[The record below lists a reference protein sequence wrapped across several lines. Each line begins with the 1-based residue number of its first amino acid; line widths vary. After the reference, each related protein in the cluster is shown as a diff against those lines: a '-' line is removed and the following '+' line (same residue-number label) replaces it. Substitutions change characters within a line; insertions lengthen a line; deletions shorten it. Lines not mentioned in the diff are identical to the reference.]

1 MGRRPKGIPKP
12 ESPDITIHVKI
23 TPSQF
28 DWYSHKARTIGA
40 PLSAWVRQ
48 ILARKWARFHG
59 EMVEEFRATAI
70 EVIRGRTAKLD
81 AAESEMLQPQTPG
94 RGSGSV

>member
-1 MGRRPKGIPKP
+1 
-12 ESPDITIHVKI
+12 
-23 TPSQF
+23 
-28 DWYSHKARTIGA
+28 
-40 PLSAWVRQ
+40 
-48 ILARKWARFHG
+48 
-59 EMVEEFRATAI
+59 MVEEFRATAI